1 MRSTMRF
8 YSIESDGRKS
18 HDRAGSFTGSH
29 GAWRPDT
36 AGATAGAMANGGF
49 VEKGP
54 LVGMCTRV
62 MLMAPLSLSAFRVGL
77 RVLFDLSYCLSCVC
91 GVG

>member
-36 AGATAGAMANGGF
+36 AGATAGAMA
-49 VEKGP
+49 KGDLSRKDP
-54 LVGMCTRV
+54 MSVSTRV
-62 MLMAPLSLSAFRVGL
+62 MLTAPLSLSAFRVGL